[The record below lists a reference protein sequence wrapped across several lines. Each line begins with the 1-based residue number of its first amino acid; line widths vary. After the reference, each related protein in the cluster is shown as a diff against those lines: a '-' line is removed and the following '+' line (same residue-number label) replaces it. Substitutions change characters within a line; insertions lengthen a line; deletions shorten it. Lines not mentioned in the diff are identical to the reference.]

1 MKDNIQLP
9 LDDTFATKPASEE
22 TSGQEY
28 STGILPCQ
36 TIEELI
42 ECNDITSDKPISIY
56 PFSLNLRTSN
66 PTMAINL
73 ARPD

>member
-42 ECNDITSDKPISIY
+42 ECNDITSDKPILKKQIQTA
-56 PFSLNLRTSN
+56 SLDLRLGHV
-66 PTMAINL
+66 A
-73 ARPD
+73 

>member
-42 ECNDITSDKPISIY
+42 ECNDITSDL
-56 PFSLNLRTSN
+56 SL
-66 PTMAINL
+66 IHI
-73 ARPD
+73 